1 MLKYFILFIKQ
12 KLKNNS
18 VLLRMKYKDKDS
30 IKNKKE
36 KKMRNILKILK
47 SMQIVKKY
55 KNKYLTLVEIFLSLI
70 INKNKINQLK
80 IETDHIW
87 EIFKQKKVQ
96 NFKIRN

>member
-1 MLKYFILFIKQ
+1 
-12 KLKNNS
+12 
-18 VLLRMKYKDKDS
+18 MKYKDKDS

-70 INKNKINQLK
+70 INKNKIN
-80 IETDHIW
+80 
-87 EIFKQKKVQ
+87 
-96 NFKIRN
+96 